1 MGFAQN
7 LAVIMKDTNTSM
19 YRLANAIGVH
29 QTTVKNWLSGERE
42 PKIDALKNL
51 AEYFNISYDTLLGEP
66 VPNTNVLRK
75 GPFEFSDDGTPGHT
89 LVSIG
94 PQMRDGVLYLPDEL
108 LYTFAHLNKTAIETV
123 CEVAEGLSKLDHC
136 QRQADP
142 SDPYDQLMGEY
153 KNRIGDN

>member
-1 MGFAQN
+1 MTEHRVTHSF
-7 LAVIMKDTNTSM
+7 
-19 YRLANAIGVH
+19 RLA
-29 QTTVKNWLSGERE
+29 
-42 PKIDALKNL
+42 LKC
-51 AEYFNISYDTLLGEP
+51 ET
-66 VPNTNVLRK
+66 
-75 GPFEFSDDGTPGHT
+75 
-89 LVSIG
+89 
-94 PQMRDGVLYLPDEL
+94 GVLYLPDEL